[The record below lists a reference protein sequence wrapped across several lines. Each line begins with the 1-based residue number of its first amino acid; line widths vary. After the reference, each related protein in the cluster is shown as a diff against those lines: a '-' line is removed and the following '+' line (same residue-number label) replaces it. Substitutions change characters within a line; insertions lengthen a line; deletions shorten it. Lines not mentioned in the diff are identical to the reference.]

1 MVYSTTR
8 QLDKLGSEHCSM
20 PAEMHDFRFE
30 YLTHKVMA
38 DINSSGR
45 NGSIFKSWKHAIS
58 ETLSQMT
65 SDLYGQDVPSSA
77 AYSRQQAF
85 ALNLQQLSITAKV
98 SIFARTKHINLLAT
112 PGYRRLEPKLGG
124 TRMHITSCRRYPCMM

>member
-45 NGSIFKSWKHAIS
+45 NGSIFKSWKHAIC

-65 SDLYGQDVPSSA
+65 MELYGQEVPSSA
-77 AYSRQQAF
+77 AYSCQQAYDS
-85 ALNLQQLSITAKV
+85 NLQEMERIELEVKQLLHRLAVLGQANRT
-98 SIFARTKHINLLAT
+98 IFMQNRNTDV
-112 PGYRRLEPKLGG
+112 
-124 TRMHITSCRRYPCMM
+124 